1 LCAKGLSPS
10 LRRRHSA
17 LSSNQS
23 ERNAG
28 AGWAIHGVR
37 ARMRA
42 AFAQT
47 GLPRAHASR
56 DGLQRG
62 QTQALGQ
69 STSSFTRQVTPG
81 PRSRLQPRP
90 PLTPVRYPTAK
101 TYRLADDQIFSIARW
116 LLIGCSVE
124 AQSADF
130 GAANDGKRLLTN
142 PSSDQNL
149 PVQFCKASSQTKCVI
164 RIHYDIVFGVYAPNS
179 RRMDAGNPAF
189 ARLRNLIGKVNLLS
203 SFQMSEEI
211 LASGRRKDL

>member
-1 LCAKGLSPS
+1 MKRSYWKSIVRKKTITVTQALGFCVVGESIGAKCWGPAGNPRGTRKNGRR
-10 LRRRHSA
+10 LRPP
-17 LSSNQS
+17 
-23 ERNAG
+23 
-28 AGWAIHGVR
+28 
-37 ARMRA
+37 
-42 AFAQT
+42 

-56 DGLQRG
+56 DGLQRD

-69 STSSFTRQVTPG
+69 STSSFTRQVTQG

-90 PLTPVRYPTAK
+90 PLTPARYPTAK
-101 TYRLADDQIFSIARW
+101 TYRL
-116 LLIGCSVE
+116 
-124 AQSADF
+124 
-130 GAANDGKRLLTN
+130 ANDGKRLLTN

-189 ARLRNLIGKVNLLS
+189 AGLRNLIGKVNLLS

-211 LASGRRKDL
+211 LASGRRKNL